1 MATTTTTTTST
12 SSSTSVSTKTSV
24 STNVRKIESNKLISV
39 RVIPYTRAQKIYF
52 KATGLRPNC
61 RHFAFFDQVAVDS
74 WCREETFTTVAVD
87 PTEYGNQY
95 NRATQHPEGSSQLF
109 SDAQGTI
116 EGSFFLPNT
125 DQIRFRTGEREF
137 RLLDISVYNPNNAI
151 STAFNIFA
159 SNGNMNYYADIY
171 LRTTTILT
179 TRTVTTTVTTTTTN
193 TITNTTTPV
202 TEEENDDIYSF
213 DVDDDG
219 IGDYNSYSDAAKDGW
234 PSNEIEQV
242 EGFAH
247 GDGAGPYDPD
257 AE

>member
-1 MATTTTTTTST
+1 MSITTTTST

-24 STNVRKIESNKLISV
+24 STNVRQIESNKLVSV
-39 RVIPYTRAQKIYF
+39 KIIPYTRSQKIYF

-74 WCREETFTTVAVD
+74 WCREETFTTVGQD

-95 NRATQHPEGSSQLF
+95 NRATQHPEGTSQLF

-137 RLLDISVYNPNNAI
+137 RLLDISVYNPANAI

-159 SNGNMNYYADIY
+159 SNGNMNYYTDVY

-179 TRTVTTTVTTTTTN
+179 TRTVTTTLTTTTTH
-193 TITNTTTPV
+193 TITNTNT
-202 TEEENDDIYSF
+202 N
-213 DVDDDG
+213 
-219 IGDYNSYSDAAKDGW
+219 
-234 PSNEIEQV
+234 NE
-242 EGFAH
+242 G
-247 GDGAGPYDPD
+247 GDGTVSGYIDTDGDGLTDHYVSDLTFDQRDEATSFPKEST
-257 AE
+257 AERFPS